1 MANYKTI
8 VLGGAEQEVKI
19 SGQNCDIRNDGTDI
33 IYASN
38 KTPVIAG
45 EDGVLSIPVGQAA
58 KLLDSM
64 GTVYLLGTG
73 TAILCGND
81 YGYLV
86 FKAAAT
92 SSGEGGGVDQAAR
105 DAVNAL
111 TGTVA
116 SNKVEFDEHSND
128 ETIHLTAEKAIK
140 AAATAI
146 SNKNHLINP
155 NFKVN
160 QRGQTE
166 WTSVSFTADRW
177 FMRSPANDFKVTLE
191 EKGLRITNISGT
203 ETGGTVVWQRIPLSE
218 LDLRNHTLTASAKIS
233 EITGITGLRIIADG
247 AAPAGV
253 RIAEDGIHT
262 VTYEI
267 GEYTDY
273 IGVGLTSMS
282 PDCSALFEWGQ
293 LEVGSVA
300 TPFVPPNLAEE
311 LAKCQR
317 YYQVHTTGDID
328 PVDLRP
334 SMRIAPTVT
343 QLDNGNYAYDAEF

>member
-1 MANYKTI
+1 MASEKTI
-8 VLGGAEQEVKI
+8 LLGGTEQEVKL
-19 SGQNCDIRNDGTDI
+19 SGQNCDIRNDGTDTVYI
-33 IYASN
+33 SRRPNIVPDA
-38 KTPVIAG
+38 
-45 EDGVLSIPVGQAA
+45 DGVVSVPAGQAV
-58 KLLDSM
+58 KYHDIH
-64 GTVYLLGTG
+64 GTVYLFGTG
-73 TAILCGND
+73 KVILCGND
-81 YGYLV
+81 YSTPV
-86 FKAAAT
+86 FKTAAT
-92 SSGEGGGVDQAAR
+92 SSGEGGGVDQTAR

-111 TGTVA
+111 TGTVV
-116 SNKVEFDEHSND
+116 SNKTEFDDHSSD

-140 AAATAI
+140 AVATAI

-160 QRGQTE
+160 QRGKTE

-177 FMRSPANDFKVTLE
+177 FMRSLANDFKVTLE
-191 EKGLRITNISGT
+191 DKGLRIANISGT

-218 LDLRNHTLTASAKIS
+218 LDLRNCTVTVSAKIS

-253 RIAEDGIHT
+253 RVAEDGIHT
-262 VTYEI
+262 VTYTI

-300 TPFVPPNLAEE
+300 TPFVPPDFAEE
-311 LAKCQR
+311 LVKCQR

>member
-1 MANYKTI
+1 MANEI
-8 VLGGAEQEVKI
+8 EVQLTGSELKVEI
-19 SGQNCDIRNDGTDI
+19 SGQNCDVRNDGTDI
-33 IYASN
+33 IYVSRSAGIERGKRGVVSVPAGRHYHLNDSN
-38 KTPVIAG
+38 GA
-45 EDGVLSIPVGQAA
+45 
-58 KLLDSM
+58 
-64 GTVYLLGTG
+64 VYLLGTG
-73 TAILCGND
+73 TVTLAGHDYSTSVFDDAPIAGGDGTIDEQARKSIND
-81 YGYLV
+81 H
-86 FKAAAT
+86 
-92 SSGEGGGVDQAAR
+92 
-105 DAVNAL
+105 
-111 TGTVA
+111 A
-116 SNKVEFDEHSND
+116 SNAD
-128 ETIHLTAEKAIK
+128 IHLTAEEAIK

-177 FMRSPANDFKVTLE
+177 YMRSLANDFRVTLE
-191 EKGLRITNISGT
+191 GEGLRITNISGT

-218 LDLRNHTLTASAKIS
+218 LDLRNCTVTVSAKIS

-253 RIAEDGIHT
+253 RAAEDGIHT

-282 PDCSALFEWGQ
+282 VDCSALFEWVQ
-293 LEVGSVA
+293 FEVGSVA